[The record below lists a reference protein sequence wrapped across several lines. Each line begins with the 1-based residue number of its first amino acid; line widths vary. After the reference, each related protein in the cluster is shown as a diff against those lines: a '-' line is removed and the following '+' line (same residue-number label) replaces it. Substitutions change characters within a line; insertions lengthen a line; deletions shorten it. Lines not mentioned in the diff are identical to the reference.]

1 VIKRYQ
7 TPPIPKPEQNPAQM
21 GLPLDNPNKVAVE
34 ARGQKKNSKE
44 VETPASQQVQRYL
57 TKIRAASPNAVNDLE
72 AMAQHELNTQAQ
84 VDKNI
89 TDLEKVNARQDAALK
104 KAMTLDRQQ
113 DSDLNGI
120 ENQISQLWDR
130 FQTIKSAKPTQS
142 NGTTPAVNYKPT
154 PAPVATGTIKQSTPE
169 PTSAP
174 EPTSVDVPQ
183 TVYVAEPE
191 KLPEKDQEIYAQV
204 KNLETELNNKIS
216 AMAKWDQVAQMDA
229 KSRNELE
236 ALRKD
241 TERTNKALQKK
252 ITSFNK
258 RLEKQQSKDMGQV
271 SQVEKTPTLAAPEAG
286 DDIIQKISRANKRAK
301 YGGTATNVIPA
312 GAPDNQQD
320 ILHRLSSYSDQ
331 AQTVQARPK
340 KTYQKTMG
348 RQRTAQ
354 NQSSGATMYETTNDQ
369 VDQGAGKELSRSPEI
384 RRLRQV
390 RDYELMLKKEL
401 ANRIQDRDNAD
412 EEQDFQDMNESNMKR
427 MLGDLNDISDAD
439 FQTQYG
445 RSKDYWRKRMQT
457 PTAPATDIQDI
468 ESDDLNQARTKPTFD
483 RTGRMVKTRRTPV
496 QQSMKRMLGTPKN
509 VRPTPALEP
518 VSVSLRVP
526 NRQDGYD
533 LLPAKIF
540 NSEAEARE
548 FARRVNATILDIR
561 PVMDENFGRVGN
573 ISSKIQRGTLA
584 RHGLLG
590 DVEVIK
596 VANDSAYV
604 KDRTGHESRVGL
616 MSLTPKY
623 DQRRRANMEEGFQDF
638 NKVEPYAVCLAGK
651 PVKKFDYYEDARR
664 FHDNWKKKLYREG
677 DKAKADKITLMPLD
691 LDEQEQKPAGWG
703 EFPPKQE
710 ITIVPPKKLKS
721 GQTYQDQNKYWQSQ
735 GQAPI
740 YKTNEMDKSQT
751 PPGRAGDYPLG
762 VKGTTGK
769 PVTAKRVVKDLTKD
783 LDQAFSKEKKV
794 KEAGSP
800 AQQAAIAIA
809 KKKEQGVAE
818 GSGEYKVYYMTAE
831 DHKLMGCY
839 ASREEAEQRLNQ
851 LQSEYPDNK
860 FIIWTNSKQGV
871 AEGNDDN
878 KIYDRGYRDGF
889 AGKPKN
895 DKGYDGN
902 AWASYRAGY
911 LDGKQAAKSKQGVA
925 EDHADQQRKIFKKNG
940 EPVGEV
946 GIDRESSP
954 GNGQW
959 YIKHYASGK
968 DLAGYDSYE
977 EALAELKHC
986 MKQGVA
992 ENDDWDD
999 GDWDDIPDTHAVVKA
1014 NQPSRYPEQ
1023 VLRAIERN
1031 PAMRA
1036 DIIADYKRKQ
1046 GVAEDGSNYQQQLS
1060 RALAPNA
1067 VGSRYQK
1074 DMFATPQQSLAQQT
1088 NLKTGATPPVKWKKL
1103 NTTTAQDIGVRV
1115 DSQYVPAPNGGITV
1129 KGMATSYDNKTQY
1142 PYALTIDA
1150 DHQIRYKSVDK
1161 LNDDELDAVFQNLAS
1176 NGLLDRKYIN
1186 PLKAQIQ
1193 EEKNKEKDTVKQ
1205 HAQDQE
1211 YVRKDPI
1218 LNYGGSIGKVK
1229 NAISNAKRKNLT
1241 AKNDVE
1247 AMFAQIGDQIEVN
1260 QDQENLIN
1268 QLSQRLDQADAV
1280 NQQQSDVIAKLSTSL
1295 KPMAPRQPVA
1305 QQQQQQQPV
1314 REESTTSTDAVERAV
1329 LNRIM
1334 VAHTDLLMQFGP
1346 EKVMQAVEEVAYG
1359 VGDVDEIGTSDVS
1372 AWVNQVRQ
1380 ILGAE

>member
-1 VIKRYQ
+1 MFALDLFNNDHERRLAEGAVDQLEQRRIDDLAMKMDSLVARAKQAKTPAAKQALIKEFQKCKAERDSYYK
-7 TPPIPKPEQNPAQM
+7 IKDECMGYGGLGEA
-21 GLPLDNPNKVAVE
+21 GLPDVVDKKAKMAQLNQPVKAGTDVVAPQQRVNPNPNKGVVGHAKDWLTG
-34 ARGQKKNSKE
+34 RGGPGKEGPTYESQKKNSKE
-44 VETPASQQVQRYL
+44 VNEEQRL
-57 TKIRAASPNAVNDLE
+57 HAGDPVVVTAPNE
-72 AMAQHELNTQAQ
+72 FE
-84 VDKNI
+84 
-89 TDLEKVNARQDAALK
+89 
-104 KAMTLDRQQ
+104 
-113 DSDLNGI
+113 G
-120 ENQISQLWDR
+120 
-130 FQTIKSAKPTQS
+130 
-142 NGTTPAVNYKPT
+142 
-154 PAPVATGTIKQSTPE
+154 ATG
-169 PTSAP
+169 
-174 EPTSVDVPQ
+174 
-183 TVYVAEPE
+183 
-191 KLPEKDQEIYAQV
+191 EIYEFSPSGTFV
-204 KNLETELNNKIS
+204 IVNLYNHGKHSMHLSDVEY
-216 AMAKWDQVAQMDA
+216 
-229 KSRNELE
+229 NEY
-236 ALRKD
+236 AD
-241 TERTNKALQKK
+241 
-252 ITSFNK
+252 
-258 RLEKQQSKDMGQV
+258 
-271 SQVEKTPTLAAPEAG
+271 
-286 DDIIQKISRANKRAK
+286 
-301 YGGTATNVIPA
+301 
-312 GAPDNQQD
+312 
-320 ILHRLSSYSDQ
+320 
-331 AQTVQARPK
+331 
-340 KTYQKTMG
+340 
-348 RQRTAQ
+348 
-354 NQSSGATMYETTNDQ
+354 
-369 VDQGAGKELSRSPEI
+369 
-384 RRLRQV
+384 
-390 RDYELMLKKEL
+390 
-401 ANRIQDRDNAD
+401 D
-412 EEQDFQDMNESNMKR
+412 EELDESNMKR

-468 ESDDLNQARTKPTFD
+468 KSDDLSQARTKPTFD

-573 ISSKIQRGTLA
+573 VSSKIQRGTLA

-638 NKVEPYAVCLAGK
+638 NKVEPYAVCLSGK

-691 LDEQEQKPAGWG
+691 LDEEEQKPGFG

-800 AQQAAIAIA
+800 AQPAIAIA
-809 KKKEQGVAE
+809 KKKQ
-818 GSGEYKVYYMTAE
+818 
-831 DHKLMGCY
+831 
-839 ASREEAEQRLNQ
+839 
-851 LQSEYPDNK
+851 
-860 FIIWTNSKQGV
+860 
-871 AEGNDDN
+871 
-878 KIYDRGYRDGF
+878 
-889 AGKPKN
+889 
-895 DKGYDGN
+895 
-902 AWASYRAGY
+902 
-911 LDGKQAAKSKQGVA
+911 
-925 EDHADQQRKIFKKNG
+925 
-940 EPVGEV
+940 
-946 GIDRESSP
+946 
-954 GNGQW
+954 
-959 YIKHYASGK
+959 
-968 DLAGYDSYE
+968 
-977 EALAELKHC
+977 
-986 MKQGVA
+986 QGVA

-1014 NQPSRYPEQ
+1014 NQPSRYPES

-1046 GVAEDGSNYQQQLS
+1046 GVTEDGSNYQQQLS
-1060 RALAPNA
+1060 RAPAPNA

-1247 AMFAQIGDQIEVN
+1247 AMFAQIGDESQIN

-1305 QQQQQQQPV
+1305 QQQQQPV
-1314 REESTTSTDAVERAV
+1314 REESTTSTDAVERAI

-1346 EKVMQAVEEVAYG
+1346 DKVMQAVEEVAYG

-1372 AWVNQVRQ
+1372 AYVAQVRQ